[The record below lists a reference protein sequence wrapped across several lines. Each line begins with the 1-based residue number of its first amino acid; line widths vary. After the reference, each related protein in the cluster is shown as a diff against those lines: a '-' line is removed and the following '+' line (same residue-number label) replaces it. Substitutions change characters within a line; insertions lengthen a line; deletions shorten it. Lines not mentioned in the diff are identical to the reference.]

1 MKKALSFICLCAML
15 VSVAA
20 CGSSAKEFSATGKG
34 YGGDITVTITV
45 EENKMTDVKIKG
57 DKETPTIGSTAVEQ
71 LPEKILKANS
81 YDVEVVTGAT
91 VTSTAIKD
99 LTKEAMKKAGLI
111 K

>member
-1 MKKALSFICLCAML
+1 MKKIFSLVCLCPML
-15 VSVAA
+15 LGVAA
-20 CGSSAKEFSATGKG
+20 CGSSSKEFSATGKG

-45 EENKMTDVKIKG
+45 EENKITNVEIKG

-71 LPEKILKANS
+71 LPEKILAANS

-99 LTKEAMKKAGLI
+99 LTKEAMEKAGLV